1 MRALQVP
8 SLPEG
13 VKKVPG
19 FCTSRRSSSPDHA
32 YRITKKAQIS
42 APTKQ
47 LFSGGTLM
55 PGPTIVTHSEVMCLI
70 FIVGESRFTYDH
82 YCLHQIRSTASLL
95 FWHWTLSG
103 PAHSIRLAYTTA
115 TTAVTEPSGLLTATW
130 ETLTTEYLLQ
140 RRRVFLVSSIPSL
153 VEHLMMITSDR

>member
-1 MRALQVP
+1 MCLSSSDPVDVLRALQVP

-47 LFSGGTLM
+47 LFSG
-55 PGPTIVTHSEVMCLI
+55 I
-70 FIVGESRFTYDH
+70 ESIESVKVD
-82 YCLHQIRSTASLL
+82 
-95 FWHWTLSG
+95 
-103 PAHSIRLAYTTA
+103 
-115 TTAVTEPSGLLTATW
+115 E
-130 ETLTTEYLLQ
+130 
-140 RRRVFLVSSIPSL
+140 
-153 VEHLMMITSDR
+153 

>member
-1 MRALQVP
+1 MILVPALTITSLLIEFGCCVTHTATILRSYKNVMTIFFSCFSSSDPVDVLRALQVP

-47 LFSGGTLM
+47 LFSGRPHLD
-55 PGPTIVTHSEVMCLI
+55 SASSCL
-70 FIVGESRFTYDH
+70 
-82 YCLHQIRSTASLL
+82 
-95 FWHWTLSG
+95 
-103 PAHSIRLAYTTA
+103 SIWRECSVNYHK
-115 TTAVTEPSGLLTATW
+115 V
-130 ETLTTEYLLQ
+130 
-140 RRRVFLVSSIPSL
+140 VSSL
-153 VEHLMMITSDR
+153 

>member
-1 MRALQVP
+1 MSHILQPKLPMFSSCSSSSDPVDVLRALQVP

-47 LFSGGTLM
+47 LFSGGSSLDSIGLSNWRLLYHHLIIYYCTSIMLEDSTRDLKELALTL
-55 PGPTIVTHSEVMCLI
+55 
-70 FIVGESRFTYDH
+70 
-82 YCLHQIRSTASLL
+82 
-95 FWHWTLSG
+95 
-103 PAHSIRLAYTTA
+103 
-115 TTAVTEPSGLLTATW
+115 
-130 ETLTTEYLLQ
+130 
-140 RRRVFLVSSIPSL
+140 
-153 VEHLMMITSDR
+153 